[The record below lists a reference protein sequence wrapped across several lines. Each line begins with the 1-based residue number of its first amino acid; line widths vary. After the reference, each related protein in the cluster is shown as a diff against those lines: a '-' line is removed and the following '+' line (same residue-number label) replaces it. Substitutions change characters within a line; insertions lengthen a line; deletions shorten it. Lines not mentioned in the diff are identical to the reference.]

1 MLQRPPAPPHRE
13 IFADPTPLGLIGLAV
28 GCAALT
34 PIAFGYGLTPAGLQ
48 TAAMFCLLF
57 GAGCQ
62 LIAGLLNLANKNL
75 YGGTLFT
82 AFAFNWLMNWWA
94 LDGLSHGFVPDHTIV
109 LATEIAFLAIFL
121 VITYGF
127 GFYSKVLFLFLLDI
141 DVLFVA
147 KIAGALLETQA
158 FALVVATCTVLLG
171 LIALWLA
178 FAILVNPVSGRAVFP
193 IAGPLFFAKPAP
205 GFDEGPRRAIFDALY
220 AHWRSHAFAPMGIDE
235 LHRHVRPDGT
245 SLLPHLHYLEE
256 LGGLIFDGA
265 VADGRP
271 AAVRLT
277 AAGIDLYEQRV
288 LLKNG

>member
-13 IFADPTPLGLIGLAV
+13 VFADPTPLGLIGLAV
-28 GCAALT
+28 GCAALV
-34 PIAFGYGLTPAGLQ
+34 PIAFGYALTPAGLK

-62 LIAGLLNLANKNL
+62 LVAGLLNFANRNL
-75 YGGTLFT
+75 YGATLFT

-94 LDGLSHGFVPDHTIV
+94 LDGLASGFAPDHTVV
-109 LATEIAFLAIFL
+109 LATEVAFLLIFL

-147 KIAGALLETQA
+147 KIAGAVLHTRA
-158 FALVVATCTVLLG
+158 FEPVVAVCTVALA

-178 FAILVNPVSGRAVFP
+178 FAILLNPVAGRAVFP
-193 IAGPLFFAKPAP
+193 IAGPLFFAPPAP
-205 GFDEGPRRAIFDALY
+205 GFNDGPRRAIFDALY
-220 AHWRSHAFAPMGIDE
+220 AHWRSHAFAPMDLDALG
-235 LHRHVRPDGT
+235 RHVGQDG
-245 SLLPHLHYLEE
+245 LLPHLHYLEE
-256 LGGLIFDGA
+256 LGGLVFEA
-265 VADGRP
+265 AHADGRP
-271 AAVRLT
+271 QSVRLT

-288 LLKNG
+288 LLKNA